1 MKTSSNK
8 SLFSR
13 ILKLSG
19 LQYLCLVIK
28 VHNYKKAD
36 DMKVIFASKDFLGSG
51 LLESL
56 GV

>member
-1 MKTSSNK
+1 MKTSYNK
-8 SLFSR
+8 SLFSKT
-13 ILKLSG
+13 LMLSG
-19 LQYLCLVIK
+19 LQYPCLVIK

-36 DMKVIFASKDFLGSG
+36 DLKAISASKDFLGSG